1 MIAFTLPYRDIN
13 ADAQLYFRGFLRES
27 CGPRALRHVGG
38 ELVLVS
44 GCALVAGL
52 KPCLC
57 QQRWYGEQVPHSLR
71 DRV

>member
-1 MIAFTLPYRDIN
+1 MQTRSYIFATKRV
-13 ADAQLYFRGFLRES
+13 LRES